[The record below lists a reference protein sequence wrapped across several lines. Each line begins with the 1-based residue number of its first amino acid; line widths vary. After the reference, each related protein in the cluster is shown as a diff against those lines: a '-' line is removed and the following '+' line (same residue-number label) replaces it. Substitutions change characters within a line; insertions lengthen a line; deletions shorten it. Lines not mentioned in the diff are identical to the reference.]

1 MTYEEFENKLY
12 NRSSDE
18 ENLHLTESFG
28 VYLDR
33 PIAQWYMLVE
43 NEEYDP
49 DGFSQEI
56 EDSEE
61 YSPFYYDDF
70 INFNGCMTLSDNSDE
85 WKTNHSKKCPVKAYS
100 FINTTC
106 DGEGVETHKFLFG
119 TRTKECLLKAFKQ
132 IEEKG
137 LNVVGCTYGDIRDEE
152 FFKKINK
159 KK

>member
-1 MTYEEFENKLY
+1 MTYEEFEDKLQ
-12 NRSSDE
+12 SAA
-18 ENLHLTESFG
+18 
-28 VYLDR
+28 VYLDT

-49 DGFSQEI
+49 EGFNQKI

-70 INFNGCMTLSDNSDE
+70 INFKGCMTLSDNSDE
-85 WKTNHSKKCPVKAYS
+85 WQTNHRKICPIKAYS
-100 FINTTC
+100 FVNTTC
-106 DGEGVETHKFLFG
+106 DGERVVNHKFLYNNN
-119 TRTKECLLKAFKQ
+119 TKKCLLKAFKQ

-152 FFKKINK
+152 FFAKVNK